1 MFTVPLSLHTVSLRR
16 LLSALLLPFALALAA
31 CSPTPPA
38 TTATPPLETLS
49 PPPAELLAALE
60 TYRAEGPKGWAFTQ
74 TTTGADK
81 DRVERYDPRRRGPER
96 WTLLS
101 ENGVPPTEEA
111 QTKYRA
117 TRPVFDSAANLSSQL
132 VRDSADVVAR
142 DETTTTYEFRL
153 LPVSEKDRAAPY
165 MRARFTYDHA
175 ARAFSRVE
183 LFSIQA
189 FKPAASLTIY
199 EARTTL
205 AYLPPTADAPALPH
219 EVVMHVRGRRFWI
232 RDFEQ
237 HVTSRY
243 SDHENVSLPAEK

>member
-1 MFTVPLSLHTVSLRR
+1 MSLRR
-16 LLSALLLPFALALAA
+16 LLPALLLPLALAFAA

-38 TTATPPLETLS
+38 AGAKPPLETLA
-49 PPPAELLAALE
+49 PPPAELLAALDH
-60 TYRAEGPKGWAFTQ
+60 YRAEGPKGWAFTQ

-101 ENGVPPTEEA
+101 ENGEPPSEKTQA
-111 QTKYRA
+111 DYRA

-142 DETTTTYEFRL
+142 DENSTTYEFRL
-153 LPVSEKDRAAPY
+153 RPVSETDRAAPH
-165 MRARFTYDHA
+165 MRARFTYEHA
-175 ARAFSRVE
+175 TRAFSRVE
-183 LFSIQA
+183 LFAIQA
-189 FKPAASLTIY
+189 FKPASSITIH

-205 AYLPPTADAPALPH
+205 AYQPPAAGAPALPR

-237 HVTSRY
+237 RVTSRY
-243 SDHENVSLPAEK
+243 SDHENVSASAGP